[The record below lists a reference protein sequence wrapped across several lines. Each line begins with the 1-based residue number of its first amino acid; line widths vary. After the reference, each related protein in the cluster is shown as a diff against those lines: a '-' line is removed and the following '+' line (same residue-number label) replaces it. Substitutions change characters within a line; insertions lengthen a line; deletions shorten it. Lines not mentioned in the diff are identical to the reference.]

1 MTVGV
6 MLHEKKRFSEGLTG
20 YHYLV
25 LVVACLA
32 WSFETFDQ
40 WLFVFSKQRA
50 ITELLGAA
58 GSDATMVGKWTNI
71 ATASLMIGWAT
82 GGLFFGMIGDRLG
95 RTRTLMIT
103 IGMYAVLTGLSGFA
117 QTVYQFS
124 ALRFLMG
131 LGVGGEFAAGASL
144 VAETF
149 PIHAR
154 ATALAGVQAASALG
168 NMLAAVV
175 NGAFFSYGLSWRWL
189 FAVGV
194 GPAIILVIILY
205 FVHEPEVWVQARAT
219 AKKGTGSVG
228 SLFALFREPLLRR
241 HTLIGVS
248 LAAVGVIGF
257 WGVGVLTPELLR
269 SVLNPNGLPDLKAFA
284 EKWVSIAGFSQNFG
298 CFCGAMTF
306 GYVAQ
311 RLGRRAG
318 FLLAFAACLIMVPA
332 VFFLTG
338 SPWTVKALDAL
349 VRVVCLGLL
358 PSTFAVGP
366 NHVAVVLFYL
376 LGFALLSVLSGF
388 AVYFPELF
396 PTRMR
401 STGTGFCYNVARY
414 ITAGML
420 FATIPIKAN
429 LGMAGMVYAVMAVY
443 VLGCLVIIF
452 IAPETKD
459 KPLPE

>member
-1 MTVGV
+1 MTDGV
-6 MLHEKKRFSEGLTG
+6 MLHEKKRFFDGLTG

-50 ITELLGAA
+50 IAELLGAA
-58 GSDATMVGKWTNI
+58 GSDAKLVGSWTNI
-71 ATASLMIGWAT
+71 ATAALMIGWAT

-95 RTRTLMIT
+95 RTRTLQLT
-103 IGMYAVLTGLSGFA
+103 IMMYAVLSGLSGVA
-117 QTVYQFS
+117 QNVYQFS

-131 LGVGGEFAAGASL
+131 LGVGGEFAAGAAL
-144 VAETF
+144 VAEAF

-154 ATALAGVQAASALG
+154 ATALSIMQAVSALG
-168 NMLAAVV
+168 NMTAAVI
-175 NGAFFSYGLSWRWL
+175 NGTFSHYELSWRWL
-189 FAVGV
+189 FSVGV
-194 GPAIILVIILY
+194 IPAIILAIVFGY
-205 FVHEPEVWVQARAT
+205 VHEPEVWVHARAV
-219 AKKGTGSVG
+219 AKKGKGGLGSIIG
-228 SLFALFREPLLRR
+228 LFREPLLRR

-269 SVLNPNGLPDLKAFA
+269 SVLNPNNLPESKAFA
-284 EKWVSIAGFSQNFG
+284 EKWVSISGFAQNFG
-298 CFCGAMTF
+298 CFFGALSF

-311 RLGRRAG
+311 RFGRRRG
-318 FLLAFAACLIMVPA
+318 FLLAFAACMVMVPTA
-332 VFFLTG
+332 FFLTS
-338 SPWTVKALDAL
+338 SPLT
-349 VRVVCLGLL
+349 
-358 PSTFAVGP
+358 
-366 NHVAVVLFYL
+366 AVVLFFL
-376 LGFALLSVLSGF
+376 LGFALLSVMGGF
-388 AVYFPELF
+388 AVYFPELV

-414 ITAGML
+414 ITAAML
-420 FATIPIKAN
+420 FATIPIRAN
-429 LGMAGMVYAVMAVY
+429 LGMAGMVYAVIAVY

-452 IAPETKD
+452 VAPETKD

>member
-1 MTVGV
+1 MTDGI
-6 MLHEKKRFSEGLTG
+6 MLHEKKRFTDGLTG
-20 YHYLV
+20 YHWLV
-25 LVVACLA
+25 LLVACLA

-58 GSDATMVGKWTNI
+58 GSDAKLVGKWTNI
-71 ATASLMIGWAT
+71 ATASLMVGWAT

-95 RTRTLMIT
+95 RTRTLMLT
-103 IGMYAVLTGLSGFA
+103 IGMYAVLTGLSGVA
-117 QTVYQFS
+117 QDVYQFS

-149 PIHAR
+149 PVHAR
-154 ATALAGVQAASALG
+154 ATALASVQAASALG
-168 NMLAAVV
+168 NMTAAIV
-175 NGAFFSYGLSWRWL
+175 NGAFFSAGLSWRWL

-194 GPAIILVIILY
+194 IPAIILVIILR
-205 FVHEPEVWVQARAT
+205 FVHEPEVWVQARAA
-219 AKKGTGSVG
+219 AKKGTGAVG
-228 SLFALFREPLLRR
+228 SLLGLFKEPLLRR

-269 SVLNPNGLPDLKAFA
+269 SVLNPQGTDELKSFA
-284 EKWVSIAGFSQNFG
+284 EKWVSIAGFAQNFG

-318 FLLAFAACLIMVPA
+318 FLLSFVACLIMVPS
-332 VFFLTG
+332 VFFLTN
-338 SPWTVKALDAL
+338 SPYT
-349 VRVVCLGLL
+349 
-358 PSTFAVGP
+358 
-366 NHVAVVLFYL
+366 AVVLFFL
-376 LGFALLSVLSGF
+376 LGFALLAVLSGF

-420 FATIPIKAN
+420 FATIPIKAS

-452 IAPETKD
+452 AAPETKG

>member
-1 MTVGV
+1 

-25 LVVACLA
+25 LLVACMA

-58 GSDATMVGKWTNI
+58 GSDPKMVGKWTNI
-71 ATASLMIGWAT
+71 ATAALMIGWAT

-95 RTRTLMIT
+95 RVRTLQLT
-103 IGMYAVLTGLSGFA
+103 ILMYAVLSGLSGVA
-117 QTVYQFS
+117 QDVYQFS

-168 NMLAAVV
+168 NMTAAVV
-175 NGAFFSYGLSWRWL
+175 NGAFFSQGLSWRWL

-194 GPAIILVIILY
+194 GPAIILVIILR
-205 FVHEPEVWVQARAT
+205 FVHEPEVWVQARAV
-219 AKKGTGSVG
+219 AKKGAGGLGSI
-228 SLFALFREPLLRR
+228 FALFREPLLRR
-241 HTLIGVS
+241 HTFIGVS

-269 SVLNPNGLPDLKAFA
+269 SVLNPQDVPDLKSFA

-298 CFCGAMTF
+298 CFCGAMCF

-311 RLGRRAG
+311 RLGRRTG

-332 VFFLTG
+332 VFFLT
-338 SPWTVKALDAL
+338 SSHWA
-349 VRVVCLGLL
+349 
-358 PSTFAVGP
+358 
-366 NHVAVVLFYL
+366 AVVLFFL
-376 LGFALLSVLSGF
+376 LGFALLAVLSGF

-414 ITAGML
+414 ITAAML

-443 VLGCLVIIF
+443 VVGCLIIIF
-452 IAPETKD
+452 AAPETKG

>member
-1 MTVGV
+1 MADGV
-6 MLHEKKRFSEGLTG
+6 MLHERKRFGDGLTG

-50 ITELLGAA
+50 IADLLGAA
-58 GSDATMVGKWTNI
+58 GSDAKLVGSWTNI

-95 RTRTLMIT
+95 RVRTLQLT
-103 IGMYAVLTGLSGFA
+103 ILMYAVLSGLSGFA
-117 QTVYQFS
+117 QDVYQFS

-154 ATALAGVQAASALG
+154 ATALAGVQAASAFG
-168 NMLAAVV
+168 NMTAAVV
-175 NGAFFSYGLSWRWL
+175 NGAFFSAGLSWRWL

-194 GPAIILVIILY
+194 GPAIILVIILR
-205 FVHEPEVWVQARAT
+205 FVHEPEVWVQARAV
-219 AKKGTGSVG
+219 AKRGAGGLGSI
-228 SLFALFREPLLRR
+228 LALFREPLLRR
-241 HTLIGVS
+241 HTFIGVS

-269 SVLNPNGLPDLKAFA
+269 SVLNPQSVPDLKAFA

-298 CFCGAMTF
+298 CACGALCF

-311 RLGRRAG
+311 RLGRRKG
-318 FLLAFAACLIMVPA
+318 FLLAFVACMVMVPA
-332 VFFLTG
+332 VFFLTN
-338 SPWTVKALDAL
+338 SHW
-349 VRVVCLGLL
+349 
-358 PSTFAVGP
+358 
-366 NHVAVVLFYL
+366 VAVVLFFL

-420 FATIPIKAN
+420 FATIPIKAH

-443 VLGCLVIIF
+443 VLGCLVILF
-452 IAPETKD
+452 AAPETKD

>member
-1 MTVGV
+1 MTDGV
-6 MLHEKKRFSEGLTG
+6 MLHEKKRFFDGLTG

-50 ITELLGAA
+50 IAELLGAA
-58 GSDATMVGKWTNI
+58 GSDAKLVGSWTNI
-71 ATASLMIGWAT
+71 ATAALMIGWAT

-95 RTRTLMIT
+95 RTRTLQLT
-103 IGMYAVLTGLSGFA
+103 ILMYAVLSGLSGVA
-117 QTVYQFS
+117 QNVYQFS

-131 LGVGGEFAAGASL
+131 LGVGGEFAAGAAL
-144 VAETF
+144 VAEAF

-154 ATALAGVQAASALG
+154 ATALSIMQAVSALG
-168 NMLAAVV
+168 NMTAAVV
-175 NGAFFSYGLSWRWL
+175 NGTFASAGLSWRWL
-189 FAVGV
+189 FSVGV
-194 GPAIILVIILY
+194 VPAIILVIVFGY
-205 FVHEPEVWVQARAT
+205 VHEPEVWLQARAV
-219 AKKGTGSVG
+219 AKKGKGNLGSI
-228 SLFALFREPLLRR
+228 LALFREPLLRR

-269 SVLNPNGLPDLKAFA
+269 SVMNPKNLPELKAIT
-284 EKWVSIAGFSQNFG
+284 EQQVSMAGFAQNFG
-298 CFCGAMTF
+298 CFFGALTF

-311 RLGRRAG
+311 RLGRRTG
-318 FLLAFAACLIMVPA
+318 FILAFLGCMVMVPSA
-332 VFFLTG
+332 FFLTN
-338 SPWTVKALDAL
+338 SFLT
-349 VRVVCLGLL
+349 
-358 PSTFAVGP
+358 
-366 NHVAVVLFYL
+366 AVVLFFL
-376 LGFALLSVLSGF
+376 LGFMLLSVMSGF

-414 ITAGML
+414 ITAAML
-420 FATIPIKAN
+420 FATIPIRAS
-429 LGMAGMVYAVMAVY
+429 LGMAGMVYAVIAVY
-443 VLGCLVIIF
+443 VVGCLIILF
-452 IAPETKD
+452 VAPETKG

>member
-1 MTVGV
+1 MTDGV
-6 MLHEKKRFSEGLTG
+6 MLHEKKRFTDGLTG

-25 LVVACLA
+25 LLVACLA

-50 ITELLGAA
+50 IAELLGAA
-58 GSDATMVGKWTNI
+58 GSDAKMVGKWTNI

-95 RTRTLMIT
+95 RTRTLMLT
-103 IGMYAVLTGLSGFA
+103 IGMYAVLTGLSGLA
-117 QTVYQFS
+117 GDVYQFS

-168 NMLAAVV
+168 NMTAAIV
-175 NGAFFSYGLSWRWL
+175 NGAFFSAGLSWRWL

-194 GPAIILVIILY
+194 IPAIVLVIILF

-219 AKKGTGSVG
+219 AKKGTGNVG

-241 HTLIGVS
+241 HTFIGVS

-269 SVLNPNGLPDLKAFA
+269 SVLNPENLPDLKAFT
-284 EKWVSIAGFSQNFG
+284 EKWVSVAGFSQNLG
-298 CFCGAMTF
+298 CFCGALCF

-318 FLLAFAACLIMVPA
+318 FMLSFIACMIMVPV
-332 VFFLTG
+332 VFFLTN
-338 SPWTVKALDAL
+338 SHYA
-349 VRVVCLGLL
+349 
-358 PSTFAVGP
+358 
-366 NHVAVVLFYL
+366 AVVLFFL
-376 LGFALLSVLSGF
+376 LGFALLAVLSGF

-401 STGTGFCYNVARY
+401 STGTGFCYNVARF
-414 ITAGML
+414 ITAAML
-420 FATIPIKAN
+420 FATIPIKAS

-443 VLGCLVIIF
+443 VIGCLIILF
-452 IAPETKD
+452 IAPETKG

>member
-1 MTVGV
+1 MSDGV
-6 MLHEKKRFSEGLTG
+6 MLHEKKRFWQGLTG

-25 LVVACLA
+25 LLVACLA

-58 GSDATMVGKWTNI
+58 GSDAKLVGKWTNI
-71 ATASLMIGWAT
+71 ATAALMIGWAT
-82 GGLFFGMIGDRLG
+82 GGLFFGMVGDRLG

-103 IGMYAVLTGLSGFA
+103 IAMYAVLTGLSGLA
-117 QTVYQFS
+117 RNVYEFS

-154 ATALAGVQAASALG
+154 ATALASVQAASALG
-168 NMLAAVV
+168 HMTAAVV
-175 NGAFFSYGLSWRWL
+175 NGAFFSAGLSWPWL

-194 GPAIILVIILY
+194 GPAILLVILLG
-205 FVHEPEVWVQARAT
+205 FVREPEVWVQARAA
-219 AKKGTGSVG
+219 AKKAGDSVG
-228 SLFALFREPLLRR
+228 SLFDRFPIFALFRERLVLK

-248 LAAVGVIGF
+248 LGAVGVIGF

-269 SVLNPNGLPDLKAFA
+269 SVLNPQNLPELKTFA

-298 CFCGAMTF
+298 CFCGALAY

-311 RLGRRAG
+311 RLGRRTG
-318 FLLAFAACLIMVPA
+318 FLLSFAACMIMVPC
-332 VFFLTG
+332 VFFLTN
-338 SPWTVKALDAL
+338 SHWA
-349 VRVVCLGLL
+349 
-358 PSTFAVGP
+358 AVI
-366 NHVAVVLFYL
+366 LFYL
-376 LGFALLSVLSGF
+376 LGFALLAVLSGF

-396 PTRMR
+396 PTRVR
-401 STGTGFCYNVARY
+401 STGTGFCYNVARF

-420 FATIPIKAN
+420 FATIPIREN
-429 LGMAGMVYAVMAVY
+429 LGVAGMVYAVLMVY
-443 VLGCLVIIF
+443 VIGCLVIIF
-452 IAPETKD
+452 AAPETKG